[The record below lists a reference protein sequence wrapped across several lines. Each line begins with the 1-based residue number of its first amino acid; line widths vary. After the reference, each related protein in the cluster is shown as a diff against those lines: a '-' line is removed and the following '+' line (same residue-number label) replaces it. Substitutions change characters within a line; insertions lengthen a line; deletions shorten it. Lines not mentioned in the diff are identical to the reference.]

1 MLKIIRVHGESLSPE
16 FQPGDYVL
24 LRTGKRAV
32 RAIQAGD
39 VIVFR
44 QAAYGTMIK
53 RVQQIEPESG
63 WLHVRG
69 THPASVDS
77 ARFGPIPP
85 EEVIGKVIGHI
96 RRPRKVTD
104 QP

>member
-1 MLKIIRVHGESLSPE
+1 MLKIVRLRGESLSPE

-24 LRTGKRAV
+24 LWTGKRSR
-32 RAIQAGD
+32 RAIREGD

-69 THPASVDS
+69 THPHSVDS
-77 ARFGPIPP
+77 NRFGPIHP
-85 EEVIGKVIGHI
+85 EEVIGKVIAHL
-96 RRPRKVTD
+96 RRPREEIN
-104 QP
+104 QS